1 MLSAQ
6 ELKAMISLL
15 DDPDD
20 RIAASVEERLLQ
32 EGDSVVKAM
41 EDIWFSNEFPHLA
54 SEIEALLKK
63 INQKE
68 ILHQFKQ
75 WWNSDNPDL
84 LKGWYI
90 ISKVRYPGLQLQELK
105 NRVNEIKLDC
115 WYRLGNVHRKM
126 DQLQIINHVLFEHH
140 RFKGN
145 SEDYHAPDN
154 SFINAVLDTKTGNP
168 ISLSVLYL
176 LICQSLGLPVLGV
189 NLPQHFVVALCQLPE
204 DKESAALDLESLN
217 LGNADPIIY
226 INPYNRGQLFTRENI
241 DSFLKVIGIQPQ
253 PEFYKPCNTQDIA
266 RRMLRNL
273 HFSFSKSGMKE
284 EQDFIEQLM
293 KIGGMSDEIS
303 GNSL

>member
-1 MLSAQ
+1 MLSPQ

-20 RIAASVEERLLQ
+20 RIASSVEERLLQ

-63 INQKE
+63 INQRE
-68 ILHQFKQ
+68 ILAQFTH
-75 WWNSDNPDL
+75 WWKSENPDL
-84 LKGWYI
+84 LTGWFI
-90 ISKVRYPGLQLQELK
+90 ISKTRYPGLQLQELK
-105 NRVNEIKLDC
+105 NRINEIKLDC

-168 ISLSVLYL
+168 ISLSVLYI

-189 NLPQHFVVALCQLPE
+189 NLPQHFVVALCQQP
-204 DKESAALDLESLN
+204 DQIDHTTIDITKLN
-217 LGNADPIIY
+217 PQLAEPVIY
-226 INPYNRGQLFTRENI
+226 INPYNRGQLFTRDNI

-253 PEFYKPCNTQDIA
+253 PEFYKPCTAQEIA

-273 HFSFSKSGMKE
+273 HFSFNKVGMVE
-284 EQDFIEQLM
+284 EQHFIEQLM
-293 KIGGMSDEIS
+293 KIGGMSDEIP
-303 GNSL
+303 GNAP